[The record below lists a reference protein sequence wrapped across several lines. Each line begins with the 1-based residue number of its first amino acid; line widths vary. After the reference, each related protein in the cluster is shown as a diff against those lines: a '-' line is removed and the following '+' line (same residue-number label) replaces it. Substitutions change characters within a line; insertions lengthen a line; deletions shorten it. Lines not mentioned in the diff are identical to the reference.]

1 MAKIKS
7 VLTDDME
14 HCYECGSPYAECH
27 HVFFGSYQ
35 RKPCSRRKLYLPLC
49 AEHHKGD
56 KGPHKNYEKNLEY
69 KQMAQRYYEENI
81 GSRQEFMLEFGKN
94 YL

>member
-7 VLTDDME
+7 NLVSNME
-14 HCYECGSPYAECH
+14 ECYECGSPYAECH

-35 RKPCSRRKLYLPLC
+35 KKWCTKHRLYIPLC
-49 AEHHKGD
+49 ANCHKGD
-56 KGPHKNYEKNLEY
+56 NGPHKNYEKNLEY
-69 KQMAQRYYEENI
+69 KQMAQQYYEENI
-81 GSRQEFMLEFGKN
+81 GDRIQFMSEFGKN